1 MLYALQSAYSAAL
14 DKAIEQM
21 IFFYVPFALLFVVM
35 RDLDWSPRRLH
46 AVLRVLVVLAV
57 AFVAVG
63 FVEYATR
70 SLLLNP
76 KVIASNQFE
85 QYFRVNSLFFD
96 PNIYGRF
103 LAVVMI
109 FLAAVLLWGH
119 APARGRGRRWPS
131 SRCCGA
137 AWC

>member
-1 MLYALQSAYSAAL
+1 MPARAGRARARASS
-14 DKAIEQM
+14 
-21 IFFYVPFALLFVVM
+21 
-35 RDLDWSPRRLH
+35 
-46 AVLRVLVVLAV
+46 
-57 AFVAVG
+57 AVG

-109 FLAAVLLWGH
+109 FLAAVLLWAA
-119 APARGRGRRWPS
+119 APRRLVAAAVLARA
-131 SRCCGA
+131 CCGA
-137 AWC
+137 ASC